1 MRVLYG
7 YSKKPN
13 PFAFFAYG
21 LIRWID
27 QENFFVCKYM
37 FGKLAEM
44 PAAVMSTTKLETA
57 PFDPRFPNTNQ
68 TR

>member
-1 MRVLYG
+1 MVT
-7 YSKKPN
+7 SKKPN
-13 PFAFFAYG
+13 PFAFVAYG
-21 LIRWID
+21 RFDVERLQNI
-27 QENFFVCKYM
+27 FVCKYV